1 MIVSPVSALSDTRV
15 HVFYRFFWVW
25 FQVCQ
30 NINDLKKNTY
40 MINDSN
46 DGTGDYQMLNQQGRS
61 QTDLCI
67 SRWSLSRLFDAHS
80 RHNEYICN
88 L

>member
-1 MIVSPVSALSDTRV
+1 MIVTVSPVSALSDTRV

-67 SRWSLSRLFDAHS
+67 YFGL
-80 RHNEYICN
+80 I
-88 L
+88 

>member
-1 MIVSPVSALSDTRV
+1 MIVTSVSALSDTRV
-15 HVFYRFFWVW
+15 HVFYRFFGVGH

-40 MINDSN
+40 MINDLN
-46 DGTGDYQMLNQQGRS
+46 DGTGDYQMLNQLGQS

-67 SRWSLSRLFDAHS
+67 
-80 RHNEYICN
+80 
-88 L
+88 